1 MQDQNTPK
9 ELIQTGSSL
18 PTKIPLAFAA
28 TLLAKVSDDIESGN
42 LDATLIAA
50 FEDAKLATSEAVDR
64 RIAFDAFIKSAIDRC
79 KETAKSWRDE
89 AAKLEKAHKRFL
101 ERTKE
106 IVEANPDI
114 PFKGSLG
121 RFVIQNNPP
130 SVAYTFEEFELNE
143 TLIDALGIDP
153 QYVVV
158 ETSYRINKQKI
169 SQDLKNGV
177 EIPWAKLTQ
186 SNRLTIKKT

>member
-9 ELIQTGSSL
+9 ELIQTGSRL
-18 PTKIPLAFAA
+18 PTKIPLGFAA
-28 TLLAKVSDDIESGN
+28 MLLAKVSDDIESGN

-79 KETAKSWRDE
+79 KDTAKSWRDE
-89 AAKLEKAHKRFL
+89 ASKLEKAHKRFL

-114 PFKGSLG
+114 PFKGNLG
-121 RFVIQNNPP
+121 RFAIQKNNP
-130 SVAYTFEEFELNE
+130 SVECDVDEVDQE
-143 TLIDALGIDP
+143 TIDFLGIDP
-153 QYVVV
+153 KYIAI
-158 ETSYRINKQKI
+158 ETTYRIDKTKL

-177 EIPWAKLTQ
+177 EIPWARLKQ
-186 SNRLTIKKT
+186 SQRLVIKKQ

>member
-1 MQDQNTPK
+1 MQYQNTQK
-9 ELIQTGSSL
+9 SLSKTGSSL

-28 TLLAKVSDDIESGN
+28 MLLAKVSDDIESGN
-42 LDATLIAA
+42 LDATLITA

-64 RIAFDAFIKSAIDRC
+64 RIAFDGFIKAAINQC
-79 KETAKSWRDE
+79 KETAKGWRDE

-114 PFKGSLG
+114 PFQGNLG
-121 RFVIQNNPP
+121 KFAIQANPP
-130 SVAYTFEEFELNE
+130 SVAYEFEEFDLNE
-143 TLIDALGIDP
+143 ALIDTLGIDP
-153 QYVVV
+153 QYVVI
-158 ETSYRINKQKI
+158 ETTYRINKQKI

-186 SNRLTIKKT
+186 SKRLTIKKT

>member
-1 MQDQNTPK
+1 MQDNLTPLLRDK
-9 ELIQTGSSL
+9 TGSSL
-18 PTKIPLAFAA
+18 PSKIPLAFAA
-28 TLLAKVSDDIESGN
+28 MLLAKVSDDIESGN

-64 RIAFDAFIKSAIDRC
+64 RIAFDGFIKAAINQC

-89 AAKLEKAHKRFL
+89 ATKLEKAHKRFL

-114 PFKGSLG
+114 PFVGTLG
-121 RFVIQNNPP
+121 RFAIQKNNPAVE
-130 SVAYTFEEFELNE
+130 SDVDEVDEE
-143 TLIDALGIDP
+143 TIDFLGIDP
-153 QYVVV
+153 KYIVVK
-158 ETSYRINKQKI
+158 TTYQIDKTKL

-177 EIPWAKLTQ
+177 NIPWARLKQ
-186 SNRLTIKKT
+186 SQRLVIKKQ